1 MQKVSKNSLFL
12 GFIIPPMIITV
23 LYCIAFTFISVLD
36 YLSGGRL
43 ATEYLLRLTPVEAI
57 FFIIGSLIAVCF
69 FTFLFSGIQSLIYT
83 FVMHYKVFPR
93 ISSSFARIL
102 ISGLL
107 GGVAACFPIF
117 VILIVVSSR
126 PDNME
131 AVLGGLFFLL
141 ILFSFGFVVG
151 LLSGWILQR
160 FYNVSQAKTIALK
173 DETD

>member
-93 ISSSFARIL
+93 ISSSFTRIL

-107 GGVAACFPIF
+107 GGIAACLP
-117 VILIVVSSR
+117 L
-126 PDNME
+126 
-131 AVLGGLFFLL
+131 LLLL
-141 ILFSFGFVVG
+141 ILSLGTLEEMLDLDSLSVLLNFFSFGFVVG

>member
-23 LYCIAFTFISVLD
+23 LYCIAFTFISILD

-93 ISSSFARIL
+93 ISSSFKRIL

-107 GGVAACFPIF
+107 GGIAACLP
-117 VILIVVSSR
+117 L
-126 PDNME
+126 
-131 AVLGGLFFLL
+131 LLLL
-141 ILFSFGFVVG
+141 ILSLGTLEEMLDLDSLSVLLNFFSFGFVVG
-151 LLSGWILQR
+151 LLSGWMLQY
-160 FYNVSQAKTIALK
+160 FYNVSQAKTVALK

>member
-1 MQKVSKNSLFL
+1 MQNVSKKSLFI
-12 GFIIPPMIITV
+12 GFMIPPTV
-23 LYCIAFTFISVLD
+23 LMGMFSIGIVFSVIYDLINN
-36 YLSGGRL
+36 SAR
-43 ATEYLLRLTPVEAI
+43 PIEAI
-57 FFIIGSLIAVCF
+57 FEWIVYSVVII
-69 FTFLFSGIQSLIYT
+69 FLFSGIQSLIYT

-151 LLSGWILQR
+151 LLSGWMLQR
-160 FYNVSQAKTIALK
+160 FYNVSQAKTVALK
-173 DETD
+173 DETA